1 MKILSDWLAA
11 YRDRT
16 AAYRERT
23 ESMRPEALP
32 SYGLETGN
40 IVADEE
46 PDHPMNPFQA
56 WMQENYETLSDD
68 EVHEIIWARGRLS
81 GTEHDGEESEAR
93 AILTRHAVPGSAWK

>member
-1 MKILSDWLAA
+1 MRILRDWLAA

-23 ESMRPEALP
+23 ATLERPADQDEPFVGNTES
-32 SYGLETGN
+32 
-40 IVADEE
+40 E
-46 PDHPMNPFQA
+46 PDHPTNPFQA